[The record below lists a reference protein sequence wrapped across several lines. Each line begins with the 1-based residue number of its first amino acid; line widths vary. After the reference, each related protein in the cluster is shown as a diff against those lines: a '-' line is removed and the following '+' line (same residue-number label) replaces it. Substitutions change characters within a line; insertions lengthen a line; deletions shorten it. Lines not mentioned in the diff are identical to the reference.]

1 MGLLG
6 FMSLVYR
13 FAFVKSLRMVLRM
26 KVLQVGGGLGVVL
39 PATQLLVP
47 SSDAL
52 GAGTLAGLGVG
63 VVAVASSCSWYC
75 ERLVQELRLLGGG
88 RLRVSTLTMWGHR
101 RDRDYSLKEVEPTY
115 PSSGPEAD
123 DAGRTFVPLHLPDH
137 TFMLIHHPLNV
148 RPPFARPP
156 PPPEQAPR
164 CSPCFLGA

>member
-1 MGLLG
+1 
-6 FMSLVYR
+6 MSLVYR

-75 ERLVQELRLLGGG
+75 ERPVPHLRPLGARRRPQRLVGRHQGRLERPRLPQLLQVRAGVPRHARAGDGGG
-88 RLRVSTLTMWGHR
+88 GHDRARLDHCI
-101 RDRDYSLKEVEPTY
+101 
-115 PSSGPEAD
+115 
-123 DAGRTFVPLHLPDH
+123 AGDEQ
-137 TFMLIHHPLNV
+137 IHHIHIIISDELEHL
-148 RPPFARPP
+148 FK
-156 PPPEQAPR
+156 
-164 CSPCFLGA
+164 